1 MDFKTNKLSNQNLK
15 LTGRTQQQKG
25 KKKQNVLTQ
34 RQINTNHPIGQE
46 KKKTAKNEQSFREL
60 QDDNKR
66 YNNIYVNR
74 VPEREVK
81 LKKISEE
88 IMTENFP
95 NWTKD
100 TNLDSK
106 MGE

>member
-46 KKKTAKNEQSFREL
+46 KKRL
-60 QDDNKR
+60 QR
-66 YNNIYVNR
+66 MNR
-74 VPEREVK
+74 ALGNCRM
-81 LKKISEE
+81 I
-88 IMTENFP
+88 
-95 NWTKD
+95 TKD
-100 TNLDSK
+100 IITFMSTESQK
-106 MGE
+106 ER